1 MLTIDTYVSSVIEFV
16 GTALANLTH
25 KRSSGKYKKIPFKYL
40 KHKKELLIS
49 IDYFCNVDLIMR
61 FVSSFANIDPVLD

>member
-25 KRSSGKYKKIPFKYL
+25 KRLSGKYKKIPFKYL
-40 KHKKELLIS
+40 KHKNN
-49 IDYFCNVDLIMR
+49 F
-61 FVSSFANIDPVLD
+61 